1 MLSSKTK
8 VVALVAVSN
17 MLGCILDASYVAEE
31 THRVCLSVRRLF
43 TLRCMLYVKLLMSA
57 WLLCWYVA

>member
-1 MLSSKTK
+1 MQAFKQMLSSKTK

-31 THRVCLSVRRLF
+31 THRVR
-43 TLRCMLYVKLLMSA
+43 
-57 WLLCWYVA
+57 

>member
-31 THRVCLSVRRLF
+31 THRVRLSVLHHS
-43 TLRCMLYVKLLMSA
+43 RCMLYMELPLFA
-57 WLLCWYVA
+57 LQLCWYTTG